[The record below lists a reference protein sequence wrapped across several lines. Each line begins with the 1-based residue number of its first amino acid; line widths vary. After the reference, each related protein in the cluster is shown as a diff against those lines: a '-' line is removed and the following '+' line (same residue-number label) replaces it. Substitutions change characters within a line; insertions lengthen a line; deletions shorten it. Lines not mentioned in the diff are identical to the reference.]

1 MTSVLAHRVQTATAS
16 LARRVPSPS
25 TPLADPPP
33 GSGLAPVMGDHG
45 APLLGRSLEIAAD
58 VLAFSRSRYERYGP
72 VSWVGAF
79 GLQNVSV
86 LGPEAVGQVLVNKD
100 KAYSNADGWGYFI
113 GPFFRRGVMLLDLE
127 EHHAHR
133 RILQQAFT
141 RDRLDEYLTTML
153 PRIDRGLG
161 AWESG
166 AAVPVYTRLKQLTL
180 DIGTEVFVGDEL
192 GPRADRLNRAFVDTV
207 HAGLAV
213 VRAPVPG
220 GSWRRG
226 LRGRALL
233 EDYFRSQVATKRAGE
248 GRDMFSVLCRARS
261 EDGERFSDDDVVNH
275 MIFLLMAAHDTST
288 ITLSMM
294 TYLLARHPEWQER
307 LREESAALGDGPVS
321 SSDLESLTSLDLVM
335 RETLRLYAPVS
346 MLARRAVRDTSL
358 VGHHIPAGTM
368 LSVGLW
374 ATQRMEPWWSRPDEF
389 DPERFTPGRAED
401 KSHRYAWA
409 PFGGGVHKC
418 IGLHF
423 GGMEIKA
430 VMHRMLARYRWSVP
444 EGYEPPIAIGTGPV
458 PADGLPVGLSRLEN
472 PREPGRG

>member
-1 MTSVLAHRVQTATAS
+1 MTSVLAHRVQAATAS
-16 LARRVPSPS
+16 LARHVPSPS
-25 TPLADPPP
+25 TALAEPPP
-33 GSGLAPVMGDHG
+33 GSGLAPVMGDYG
-45 APLLGRSLEIAAD
+45 TPVLGRSLEIAAD
-58 VLAFSRSRYERYGP
+58 VLAFSRERYERYGP

-79 GLQNVSV
+79 GLRTVSV
-86 LGPEAVGQVLVNKD
+86 FGPEAIGQVLVNKD
-100 KAYSNADGWGYFI
+100 KAYGNADGWGYFI
-113 GPFFRRGVMLLDLE
+113 GPFFRRGVMLLDFE
-127 EHHAHR
+127 EHLSHR

-141 RDRLDEYLTTML
+141 RDRLDEYLATML
-153 PRIDRGLG
+153 PRVDRGLG
-161 AWESG
+161 AWETG
-166 AAVPVYTRLKQLTL
+166 RVPVYQRLKQLTL
-180 DIGTEVFVGDEL
+180 DIGTEVFAGDEL

-226 LRGRALL
+226 LRGREVL
-233 EDYFRSQVATKRAGE
+233 EDYFRSRIPATRAGH
-248 GRDMFSVLCRARS
+248 GRDVFSVLCHARS
-261 EDGERFSDDDVVNH
+261 EDGETFSDDDVVNH

-307 LREESAALGDGPVS
+307 LREESAGLDSRIGRGSPVTHA
-321 SSDLESLTSLDLVM
+321 DLESLTSLDLVM

-346 MLARRAVRDTSL
+346 MLARRALRDTSL
-358 VGHHIPAGTM
+358 VGHFVPAGTM

-374 ATQRMEPWWSRPDEF
+374 ATQRMAPWWSRPDEF
-389 DPERFTPGRAED
+389 DPERFTPERAED
-401 KSHRYAWA
+401 RSHRFAWA

-430 VMHRMLARYRWSVP
+430 IMHRMLGRYRWTVP
-444 EGYEPPIAIGTGPV
+444 GDYAPPIAIGTGPI
-458 PADGLPVGLSRLEN
+458 PADGLPVSLTRL
-472 PREPGRG
+472 